1 MSLTTLSTGL
11 SGLTTATQA
20 LNVVGNN
27 LANLNTVG
35 YKSSDISFSDVLG
48 QQFSTPGTA
57 ASGTTASIGEGAQV
71 SAVREDFSQGSITTT
86 SNPLDVAIQGSSFL
100 VVDSAQG
107 QFFTRAGNL
116 QLDTNGNLV

>member
-1 MSLTTLSTGL
+1 MSLTTFSTGL
-11 SGLTTATQA
+11 SGLNTATQA

-35 YKSSDISFSDVLG
+35 YKSSDISFSDILG

-57 ASGTTASIGEGAQV
+57 ASGNSASIGEGAQV
-71 SAVREDFSQGSITTT
+71 SAVRADFSQGSITTT
-86 SNPLDVAIQGSSFL
+86 GNPLDVAIQGSGFL

-107 QFFTRAGNL
+107 QFYTRA
-116 QLDTNGNLV
+116 